1 MTING
6 IKVKLI
12 MSYNLGALQHN
23 IDPDKYV
30 GNLDG
35 GDFNNPIYINLIRFD
50 CLSLCCMNVWW
61 DP

>member
-1 MTING
+1 
-6 IKVKLI
+6 
-12 MSYNLGALQHN
+12 MSYGLGALQHN

-50 CLSLCCMNVWW
+50 CLSLCCMNV
-61 DP
+61 

>member
-1 MTING
+1 
-6 IKVKLI
+6 

-50 CLSLCCMNVWW
+50 CLSLCCMNV
-61 DP
+61 